1 MIVDI
6 ALGLAKVVPSIV
18 GLFGDDKDEEMA
30 KKVVGIAEAVTG
42 KKGETATKALE
53 ANPQLALEFKKGLL
67 KDSQVHAQIG
77 ADILATINET
87 MRVEA
92 KSDKWW
98 VSGWRP
104 FIGFVTGIA
113 FLVVTFF
120 VCLLTWEAI
129 DSKDQ
134 NAMQMIPQVIFNFTT
149 LFGIPGAIL
158 GIASHHRGKKQREQ
172 SVK

>member
-1 MIVDI
+1 MITDI
-6 ALGLAKVVPSIV
+6 IWGLSKVVPSIV
-18 GLFGDDKDEEMA
+18 GLFGDDKDEETA
-30 KKVVGIAEAVTG
+30 KKIINMAEVVTG
-42 KKGETATKALE
+42 KKGDNATKALE
-53 ANPQLALEFKKGLL
+53 ANPELALKFKTKLL
-67 KDSQVHAQIG
+67 EDTQIHAQIG

-104 FIGFVTGIA
+104 FIGFVTG
-113 FLVVTFF
+113 VSFF
-120 VCLLTWEAI
+120 VAVCFVCFLTWEAI
-129 DSKDQ
+129 DSKSQD
-134 NAMQMIPQVIFNFTT
+134 AMQMIPQVIFNFTT

-172 SVK
+172 SKL

>member
-1 MIVDI
+1 MILDI

-18 GLFGDDKDEEMA
+18 GLFGDEKDEETA
-30 KKVVGIAEAVTG
+30 RKVVGIAESVTG
-42 KKGETATKALE
+42 KKGPDATKALE
-53 ANPQLALEFKKGLL
+53 ANPQLALEFKKALL
-67 KDSQVHAQIG
+67 KDSQIHAQIG

-92 KSDKWW
+92 KSEYWW

-104 FIGFVTGIA
+104 FIGFITGIS
-113 FLVVTFF
+113 FF
-120 VCLLTWEAI
+120 VAVCFVCFLTWQAI
-129 DSKDQ
+129 ESKSQD
-134 NAMQMIPQVIFNFTT
+134 AMQMIPQVIFNFTT

-172 SVK
+172 SS